1 MTFNLRRMAGVSG
14 GLLAA
19 QVCKAGALG
28 FIAAGH
34 FQDLSK
40 LEAEIKLFIDIVE
53 RSSGADCNARP
64 CIRPSI
70 GFIGHSSLS
79 SPKHWENYE
88 YILEK
93 YSPMAVQF
101 FAPSIIT
108 RQDGTSNVDLAHKY
122 GAKFIAQVGSVKHAK
137 EAIQHKVDAIIC
149 QGSEAG
155 GHGLRR
161 ELANSAMALSS
172 QCKQLFQ
179 DIPILAAGAIVNG
192 QHLASALCICDGAV
206 IGTRLWASHE
216 SMGDKILQRELTKE
230 NSCDDVVKT
239 AVFDQIE
246 NEFKDF
252 RWPYPFDASGVLRN
266 RTTDEWEGRTSEDL
280 DGALQKTDLFH
291 TYKTAINTHNPE
303 IITVYAGEGVGQIAR
318 IDHAYDLILQM
329 EREAIDTIK
338 RLQVIIN

>member
-1 MTFNLRRMAGVSG
+1 MAGVSG

-34 FQDLSK
+34 FQDLNK
-40 LEAEIKLFIDIVE
+40 LEAEIKLFIDVIE
-53 RSSGADCNARP
+53 NSSGAECNARH
-64 CIRPSI
+64 CIRPCI
-70 GFIGHSSLS
+70 GFIGHSSLTT
-79 SPKHWENYE
+79 PQQWENYE

-101 FAPSIIT
+101 FAPSIVT
-108 RQDGTSNVDLAHKY
+108 RQNGTSNIELAHKY
-122 GAKFIAQVGSVKHAK
+122 GAKFIAQVGSVRQAK
-137 EAIQHKVDAIIC
+137 EVIPHKVDAVIC

-161 ELANSAMALSS
+161 ELANSAMSLSS
-172 QCKQLFQ
+172 QCKHFCQ
-179 DIPILAAGAIVNG
+179 DIPVLAAGAIVNG
-192 QHLASALCICDGAV
+192 KHLASALCVCDGAV

-216 SMGDKILQRELTKE
+216 SIGDKILQRELTKE
-230 NSCDDVVKT
+230 NSCDDVIKT

-246 NEFKDF
+246 NELRDS

-266 RTTDEWEGRTSEDL
+266 RTTEEWEGRTREEL
-280 DGALQKTDLFH
+280 HAALQKTDLLH
-291 TYKTAINTHNPE
+291 TYKMAIKSHNPE
-303 IITVYAGEGVGQIAR
+303 IVTVYAGEGVGQIGC
-318 IDHAYDLILQM
+318 IDAAYDLIRNI
-329 EREAIDTIK
+329 EREAIDTIE